1 LIRFNVKRTK
11 RTMAA
16 FGPGHTRTDKMAIRH
31 GVCARVID
39 DGVIERE
46 SAKQNFSSTAFWRDY
61 LCEEYEQ

>member
-1 LIRFNVKRTK
+1 
-11 RTMAA
+11 MAA